1 MHTAVLVVDMVKDS
15 LELAHDERVAARG
28 RAILEP
34 VNRLTAG
41 ARGRGWP
48 VIFTTDSFL
57 PGDFLFG
64 GRMPPHSIRGTGGA
78 EVSGLLTREPG
89 DHWLPKRRMSAFFKT
104 DLDQSLRL
112 WGVRRVA
119 VAGLMTPYCVLTSAL
134 DAIANDF
141 QAVIVDDA
149 SNAHNDQAH
158 AACLDL
164 YRKSV
169 LRPLLSVQTVD
180 ELLA

>member
-28 RAILEP
+28 KAIVDA

-57 PGDFLFG
+57 TGDFIFG
-64 GRMPPHSIRGTGGA
+64 GRMQPHSIRGTVGA
-78 EVSGLLTREPG
+78 EVTGLLHQEPG
-89 DHWLPKRRMSAFFKT
+89 DTWLPKRRLSAFFKT

-112 WGVRRVA
+112 WGVQRVA

-141 QAVIVDDA
+141 QAVIVADA
-149 SNAHNDQAH
+149 SNAHKDEAH
-158 AACLDL
+158 AACLDI
-164 YRKSV
+164 YRKSP
-169 LRPLLSVQTVD
+169 LRPLLTVQTVD